1 MAYDGFC
8 IRRIVNEYNTML
20 TDGKISKIQVINKY
34 DVIFTVKKGSDT
46 YNVFA
51 SANPSMAYTYITD
64 KKVEAPKNA
73 LNFCMVLRKYI
84 ANGKIIKVTQDGNE
98 RIIAFYIEHMN
109 EMGDKSIK
117 KLVLELM
124 GKHSN
129 IILVDENGLVLDS
142 IKRINSLMS
151 SLREV
156 LPGKE
161 YRFPF
166 DERKYNPYDDS
177 LDLKDTLKKL
187 FDKAKVEDNT
197 KASAVFIN
205 SFEGVSKPF
214 AKEVLT
220 RCGLKDSSVSDL
232 QNDDLNNISDNFI
245 SLINEI
251 DNSNEVYLYSTG
263 NEYKDFSMCSY
274 KSLETYESS
283 VRDNLVFTLFD
294 YYGDKQK
301 KNDVLQKAKDITHIL
316 ESQLTRDK
324 KKYSEWQD
332 ELKAC
337 ENKDEARIKGELLKA
352 YAYNL
357 KPAKEVTV
365 LNYYDNTDVK
375 IELDETLSIIE
386 NSNKYFNEYQK
397 QKRREEKL
405 KTLIEE
411 VEDNITFLEDN
422 LLYISLSENSADL
435 DEIRTSLAERGL
447 IKKSAVK
454 KKSVKG
460 KYKHYVFMDNYH
472 IFVGK
477 NNIQNEELTFK
488 TALGNDWWFHAK
500 TVGGSHVIVKS
511 DKDNPAEEWDMPDIV
526 FEAAAAV
533 AAANSKNSSSDK
545 VEVDY
550 TRKKHIKKPAEGK
563 TGMVIYHTYYSMVS
577 SSDISSYELTMCTS

>member
-84 ANGKIIKVTQDGNE
+84 ANGKILKVTQDGNE
-98 RIIAFYIEHMN
+98 RIIAFHIEHMN
-109 EMGDKSIK
+109 EMGDKSVKRLI
-117 KLVLELM
+117 LELM

-129 IILVDENGLVLDS
+129 IILVDENGAVLDS

-166 DERKYNPYDDS
+166 EERKIDVYDDS
-177 LDLKDTLKKL
+177 INVKDSLKNLL
-187 FDKAKVEDNT
+187 CNVESKET
-197 KASAVFIN
+197 KISNIFIN
-205 SFEGVSKPF
+205 NYEGVSKAF
-214 AKEVLT
+214 TKEVLVRSDVKDKLASEITDEEIT
-220 RCGLKDSSVSDL
+220 RIC
-232 QNDDLNNISDNFI
+232 DNFYC
-245 SLINEI
+245 LINEI
-251 DNSNEVYLYSTG
+251 DSCKKVYLYSKG
-263 NEYKDFSMCSY
+263 SEYKDFSMCAY
-274 KSLETYESS
+274 KSLEEYDISE
-283 VRDNLVFTLFD
+283 RDNISFTLFD

-316 ESQLTRDK
+316 ESQLARDK
-324 KKYSEWQD
+324 KKLSEWQE

-337 ENKDEARIKGELLKA
+337 ENKDEDRIKGELLKA
-352 YAYNL
+352 YAYSL
-357 KPAKEVTV
+357 EPASKVTV
-365 LNYYDNTDVK
+365 LNYYDNTDVTIK
-375 IELDETLSIIE
+375 LDDTLSIIE
-386 NSNKYFNEYQK
+386 NSNKYFNDYQK

-405 KTLIEE
+405 KCLIEE
-411 VEDNITFLEDN
+411 VEDNIAFLEDN

-435 DEIRTSLAERGL
+435 DEIRASLADRGL

-454 KKSVKG
+454 KKSPKG

-472 IFVGK
+472 IYVGK

-488 TALGNDWWFHAK
+488 SALGNDWWFHAK

-533 AAANSKNSSSDK
+533 AAANSKNASSDK

-563 TGMVIYHTYYSMVS
+563 TGMVIYHTYYSMVA

>member
-232 QNDDLNNISDNFI
+232 HSDDLNNISDNFI

-563 TGMVIYHTYYSMVS
+563 TGMVIYHTYYSMVA

>member
-1 MAYDGFC
+1 
-8 IRRIVNEYNTML
+8 
-20 TDGKISKIQVINKY
+20 
-34 DVIFTVKKGSDT
+34 
-46 YNVFA
+46 
-51 SANPSMAYTYITD
+51 
-64 KKVEAPKNA
+64 
-73 LNFCMVLRKYI
+73 
-84 ANGKIIKVTQDGNE
+84 
-98 RIIAFYIEHMN
+98 
-109 EMGDKSIK
+109 
-117 KLVLELM
+117 
-124 GKHSN
+124 
-129 IILVDENGLVLDS
+129 
-142 IKRINSLMS
+142 
-151 SLREV
+151 
-156 LPGKE
+156 
-161 YRFPF
+161 
-166 DERKYNPYDDS
+166 
-177 LDLKDTLKKL
+177 
-187 FDKAKVEDNT
+187 
-197 KASAVFIN
+197 
-205 SFEGVSKPF
+205 
-214 AKEVLT
+214 
-220 RCGLKDSSVSDL
+220 
-232 QNDDLNNISDNFI
+232 
-245 SLINEI
+245 
-251 DNSNEVYLYSTG
+251 
-263 NEYKDFSMCSY
+263 MCSY

-454 KKSVKG
+454 KKSAKG

-511 DKDNPAEEWDMPDIV
+511 DKDNAQYCIRGC
-526 FEAAAAV
+526 
-533 AAANSKNSSSDK
+533 SGCGS
-545 VEVDY
+545 
-550 TRKKHIKKPAEGK
+550 G
-563 TGMVIYHTYYSMVS
+563 
-577 SSDISSYELTMCTS
+577 